1 MTKQEAVYLEVP
13 TSEYILKQ
21 IQKHANERIP
31 PGKLRIITDTSD
43 YFKVDY
49 NDVVAVGEDLL
60 LVRGHARE
68 GRFGLDDEPKF
79 WVKRAV
85 DLKTGRKKIL
95 KLAFFERFEGKIGDI
110 KFWFYRSP
118 KKEGR
123 ILQTVRGHPNFM
135 QGYAVNDEKGNVLRV
150 LDLVEGPTLASLI
163 SRFDEDHEQY
173 FYTRLPEILDRL
185 VEAYDAI
192 GLLHDRRELH
202 GDIRRD
208 HILVD
213 RLTGRF
219 VWIDFDYAYQTETNP
234 VGFDLYGLGNV
245 LSYVVGKGDVTIQ
258 DLRYKRAEGLNRL
271 TENDMNIVWANRVM
285 NLAKVF
291 PYIPDSL
298 NHVLMHFA
306 QGAEIF
312 YDSVGELVEDIRAFR
327 DRMYKL

>member
-1 MTKQEAVYLEVP
+1 MAEQGAVCLEP
-13 TSEYILKQ
+13 QTPEYILEQ
-21 IQKHANERIP
+21 IRKYADERIP
-31 PGKLRIITDTSD
+31 PGKLHVVTDTSD

-49 NDVVAVGEDLL
+49 NDVVSVGEDLL
-60 LVRGHARE
+60 LIRGHARE

-95 KLAFFERFEGKIGDI
+95 KLAFFERFEGKIGEVR
-110 KFWFYRSP
+110 FWFFRSP

-123 ILQTVRGHPNFM
+123 ILQAIKGHPNFM
-135 QGYAVNDEKGNVLRV
+135 QGYAVTDEKGNVLRV
-150 LDLVEGPTLASLI
+150 LDLVEGGTLSSLI
-163 SRFDEDHEQY
+163 SRAGEDHETY

-185 VEAYDAI
+185 IEAYEAI
-192 GLLHDRRELH
+192 GFLHDCRELH

-208 HILVD
+208 HILID
-213 RLTGRF
+213 RSTGRF
-219 VWIDFDYAYQTETNP
+219 VWIDFDYAYQTEINP

-258 DLRYKRAEGLNRL
+258 DLREKRADVLDSL
-271 TENDMNIVWANRVM
+271 TDNDINIVWANRVM

-298 NHVLMHFA
+298 NNVLMHFA
-306 QGAEIF
+306 RGAEIF
-312 YDSVGELVEDIRAFR
+312 YDSVTELVNDIKMFR
-327 DRMYKL
+327 DMMCKL